1 MEDEEFWYYLG
12 GHIRFKKHPKEDELN
27 ADWCLRCGEGL
38 ADFKRKTRDEHDK
51 KNHPDYFTARSGIK
65 RNDFFNEEDL
75 K

>member
-12 GHIRFKKHPKEDELN
+12 GHIRFKKHPKEDELT

-51 KNHPDYFTARSGIK
+51 KNHPDYFTARTGIK
-65 RNDFFNEEDL
+65 RNNFFSKEDL